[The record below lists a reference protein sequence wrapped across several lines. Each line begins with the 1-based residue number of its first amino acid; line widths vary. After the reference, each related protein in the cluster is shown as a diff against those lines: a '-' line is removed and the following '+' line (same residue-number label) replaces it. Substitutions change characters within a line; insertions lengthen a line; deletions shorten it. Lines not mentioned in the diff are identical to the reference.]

1 MTSTVLTLDLL
12 DRLAEAPA
20 DRVAVIDG
28 DTQFTFAELRDRAG
42 RVAAG
47 LAGRGIGP
55 ESVVGLCL
63 PRGADLVVT
72 LLGTLAAGAAYLPV
86 DPRLPADRRRLLVE
100 DARADLL
107 ITEPGTEPA
116 GLGVAQ
122 VSPADLAATVPGR
135 AAAFAPVPVRPDNL
149 AYVIYT
155 SGSTGRPKG
164 VEISRGAAALL
175 LAELEETGIAGPG
188 PGTVGWNA
196 SPSFDASVQQW
207 VRICRG
213 DTLVLLDEATRADPV
228 LFAAAVRDRAL
239 TDLDITPSHAEP
251 LLEHLATDR
260 DRPLTLL
267 VGGEPI
273 SPALWDRLGELAGT
287 GVLRPVNVYGP
298 TECTVDA
305 TAGWIT
311 AGTTPHI
318 GTALPGLAVRLLDDA
333 LRPVADG
340 AVGELY
346 LAGPRVGRG
355 YRGRPGL
362 TAGRFVADPEARDG
376 TRMYRTGD
384 RCRRRPD
391 GRLEFLGRVD
401 GQVKVRGHRIELGEV
416 EAALRAHPAV
426 AEAAVAVHHDDLV
439 AYYRQAAPVDPAEL
453 HDLVAATLPGY
464 MVPATFV
471 AVSRFPRTT
480 SGKLDR
486 AALPAPAPAAPV
498 TVGDAPTGRVE
509 QLIAVVWS
517 EVLRRPAIGADDN
530 FFKLGGHSLLAIKLV
545 ARVRAEL
552 GCTLPVKTVYE
563 NPRLRDLARAIE
575 ARLEPAGAAEKELR

>member
-1 MTSTVLTLDLL
+1 MTTDLL
-12 DRLAEAPA
+12 DRLAAAPA
-20 DRVAVIDG
+20 GRVAVISG
-28 DTQFTFAELRDRAG
+28 DTRLTFAELRDRVA

-47 LAGRGIGP
+47 LTARGIGP

-63 PRGADLVVT
+63 PRGADLVVA
-72 LLGTLAAGAAYLPV
+72 LLGTLAAGAAYLPI
-86 DPRLPADRRRLLVE
+86 DPRMPAGRRRLLAE
-100 DARADLL
+100 DAGAALVV
-107 ITEPGTEPA
+107 TEVA
-116 GLGVAQ
+116 GL
-122 VSPADLAATVPGR
+122 AAEGT
-135 AAAFAPVPVRPDNL
+135 FAPVPVDPGAL

-164 VEISRGAAALL
+164 VEISRGAAARL
-175 LAELEETGIAGPG
+175 LAELEETGVVRPG
-188 PGTVGWNA
+188 HGTVGWNA

-207 VRICRG
+207 VRVCRG

-228 LFAAAVRDRAL
+228 LFAAAIRDHRL

-251 LLEHLATDR
+251 LLEHLGTDR
-260 DRPLTLL
+260 EQPLTLL

-273 SPALWDRLGELAGT
+273 SPELWDRLAGLADA

-305 TAGWIT
+305 TAAWIT
-311 AGTTPHI
+311 AGTAPHI
-318 GTALPGLAVRLLDDA
+318 GGALPGLTARLLDDA

-340 AVGELY
+340 EVGELY
-346 LAGPRVGRG
+346 LSGPRVGRG
-355 YRGRPGL
+355 YRARPGL
-362 TAGRFVADPEARDG
+362 TAGRVVADPAGDG

-384 RCRRRPD
+384 RCRRRT
-391 GRLEFLGRVD
+391 GGELEFLGRAD
-401 GQVKVRGHRIELGEV
+401 GQVKVRGHRIELGEI
-416 EAALRAHPAV
+416 EAAVRAHPAV
-426 AEAAVAVHHDDLV
+426 AEAAVAVHRDDLV
-439 AYYRQAAPVDPAEL
+439 AYYRQSAPADPAEL
-453 HDLVAATLPGY
+453 RELVAAALPGY

-486 AALPAPAPAAPV
+486 AALPAPAPTAPEV
-498 TVGDAPTGRVE
+498 VADAPTGHVE
-509 QLIAVVWS
+509 QLIAGVWS

-545 ARVRAEL
+545 ARVRTEL
-552 GCTLPVKTVYE
+552 GFGLPVKSVYE

-575 ARLEPAGAAEKELR
+575 AGLESSGAR